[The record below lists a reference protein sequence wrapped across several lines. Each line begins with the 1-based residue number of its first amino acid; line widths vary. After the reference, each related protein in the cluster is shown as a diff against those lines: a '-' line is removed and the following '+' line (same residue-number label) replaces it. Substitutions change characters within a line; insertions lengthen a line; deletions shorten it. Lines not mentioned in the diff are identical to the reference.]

1 MMLNIKKN
9 KLLPIL
15 LTTLLLFGAG
25 AVVFAAGRVIVPD
38 MTFGGDVQKLSLEQA
53 VEIMQ
58 TKGNRAET
66 ADLNKKSD
74 EAVAK
79 GYAEN
84 AESIRDLLEKLDIM
98 RNDPGSSSIQISLKA
113 EQYGATDVNQ
123 KIVKLRR
130 DFAKTQL
137 EANYKAELNQIES
150 ETINLYYGVLQ
161 AAENLRIAEENLTN
175 QKTILANTQKKYK
188 LGTVAKID
196 TLTAETAVLTAE
208 NEVASAET
216 MLNTAKMN
224 FNMLLGYDL
233 MQKVVLTDTL
243 KMVEAPKMTLTEAV
257 ESAVNQRN
265 EIKGVTFATEIQ
277 EILLKSLKYRYPEN
291 SSTYL
296 NQQTAFLQAQKTAE
310 DAPTQIEMEIRIKYM
325 ELADKKQA
333 VDVAKATLANAKEG
347 YRLATIT
354 YNAGMNTVTD
364 VQEAQI
370 RAFRAGQGVAKAIS
384 DYDLAVYEFEHAVGV
399 GTVRLPL

>member
-1 MMLNIKKN
+1 MMFNIMKKR
-9 KLLPIL
+9 LLPIL
-15 LTTLLLFGAG
+15 VTTLLLFGAG

-38 MTFGGDVQKLSLEQA
+38 MTFGGDAQKLSLEQA

-58 TKGNRAET
+58 TKGSRAET

-84 AESIRDLLEKLDIM
+84 AESIRDLLEKLDKM
-98 RNDPGSSSIQISLKA
+98 RNDPESSSIQISLTA
-113 EQYGATDVNQ
+113 EQAGATDVNQ

-137 EANYKAELNQIES
+137 DANYKAELNQIES

-233 MQKVVLTDTL
+233 MQKVALTDTL

-265 EIKGVTFATEIQ
+265 EIKGVKFATEIQ

-310 DAPTQIEMEIRIKYM
+310 DAPMQIEMDIRIKYM

-370 RAFRAGQGVAKAIS
+370 RAFRAGQGLAKAIS
-384 DYDLAVYEFEHAVGV
+384 DYDLAVYEFKHAVGV